1 MSCLS
6 VSRDSI
12 KVKQCYANK
21 FAIFP
26 QKEELVKCTYVI
38 PNFNFHI
45 LYKAGRSKIFT
56 KILPE
61 QKIFHSEKSLLLLLV
76 NREFE
81 IKPTVTFLLSKKI
94 TFGFISNSLFICFIF
109 ICHVKLWIDWCFPN
123 RYDPSPRKQLLA
135 IQ

>member
-81 IKPTVTFLLSKKI
+81 IKKKYKFLNNKKI
-94 TFGFISNSLFICFIF
+94 KNCFIKNLTFVFNSNSLFICFIF
-109 ICHVKLWIDWCFPN
+109 ICHVKL
-123 RYDPSPRKQLLA
+123 
-135 IQ
+135 